1 MTPKNLDA
9 KKIDLASLDPTKID
23 AAKIDAA
30 KIDITKPD
38 SAKNDPA
45 DFSGIPIRVLVVDDD
60 EPHAQA
66 VAQSLERIGCDCTVA
81 GSGPRGIA
89 LIESE
94 NDFDVVVTDLKMDD
108 VDGLEILRKS
118 KEELPDAEVIVVTG
132 HASSNSALTAGQHG
146 AYAYLLKPLDIN
158 ELRAA
163 VQKASTRV
171 RLIRRNAELN
181 RRLDEK
187 FGFEGVIG
195 SSPQMHKVIETLKFV
210 APTDSTVLIQGES
223 GTGKELVA
231 RALHQNS
238 PRKNKPFVPLNISA
252 LPSSILE
259 SELFGH
265 EQGAFTGAIG
275 RRIGKFEFANGG
287 TLFLDEVG
295 EMPMETQI
303 KLLRVLEDRKV
314 TRVGTNEEHEVNVR
328 LVAATNADLKAMVER
343 KTFRGDLYYR
353 LTVVSIHLPPLRDR
367 RSDIPLLMEHFRKD
381 ICARMHKEVVGFTK
395 AARQALIS
403 YDWPGNI
410 RQLRNTVERM
420 IVLDSDSQLDV
431 DDLPD
436 DIAVLAHGD
445 GETPGVPA
453 IPGSDALIGRPLIDV
468 ERYYIHRALELTE
481 GKREEAAQLLGIG
494 ERTLYRKIKEYG
506 LKNY

>member
-1 MTPKNLDA
+1 MTPPKFDT
-9 KKIDLASLDPTKID
+9 KKIDGDGSAD
-23 AAKIDAA
+23 AAKSGDA
-30 KIDITKPD
+30 
-38 SAKNDPA
+38 NDL
-45 DFSGIPIRVLVVDDD
+45 SGIPIRVLIVDDD
-60 EPHAQA
+60 EAHALA
-66 VAQSLERIGCDCTVA
+66 VAESLKRINCDCTVA
-81 GSGPRGIA
+81 TSGARGIA

-94 NDFDVVVTDLKMDD
+94 NDFDVVVTDMKMDD

-132 HASSNSALTAGQHG
+132 HGSFTSAVTAGNLG
-146 AYAYLLKPLDIN
+146 ASTYLSKPLDIH

-171 RLIRRNAELN
+171 RLMRRNAELN
-181 RRLDEK
+181 RRLDER

-195 SSPQMHKVIETLKFV
+195 SSPQMQKVIEILKSV

-238 PRKNKPFVPLNISA
+238 PRKSKPFVPLNISA

-275 RRIGKFEFANGG
+275 RRIGKFELANGG

-314 TRVGTNEEHEVNVR
+314 TRVGSNEEHEVNLR

-343 KTFRGDLYYR
+343 KIFRGDLYYR
-353 LTVVSIHLPPLRDR
+353 LSVVNIHLPPLRDR
-367 RSDIPLLMEHFRKD
+367 RSDIPLLMEHFRKE
-381 ICARMHKEVVGFTK
+381 ICARNHKEVVGFTK
-395 AARQALIS
+395 AARQALMA

-420 IVLDSDSQLDV
+420 LVLDVDGQLDV

-436 DIAVLAHGD
+436 EIAALAHRDGD
-445 GETPGVPA
+445 AAGTPA
-453 IPGSDALIGRPLIDV
+453 LPGSDSLIGRPLTDV
-468 ERYYIHRALELTE
+468 ERYYIQRALEVTE

-506 LKNY
+506 L